1 MVLNGIQCDL
11 LTDDLRRELAN
22 ARPARPARLARDANP
37 IETRAVLKDHLRRS
51 MGADNY
57 ARACALLDEL
67 VGAGGEEQTSVGF
80 RGAGDCS
87 PRKRRFPDLKIPQRL

>member
-1 MVLNGIQCDL
+1 MVLNGIQCDI
-11 LTDDLRRELAN
+11 LTDDLRRKLAN
-22 ARPARPARLARDANP
+22 ARPARLARDANP

-87 PRKRRFPDLKIPQRL
+87 PRKRRFPDLIVPQRL